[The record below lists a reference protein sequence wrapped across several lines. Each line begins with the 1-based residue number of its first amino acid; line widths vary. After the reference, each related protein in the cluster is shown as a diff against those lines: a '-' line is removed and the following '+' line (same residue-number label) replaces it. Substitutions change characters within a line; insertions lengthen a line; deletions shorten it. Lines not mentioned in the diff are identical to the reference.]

1 MDERLSGPAPRR
13 SALLE
18 RPEWRRPGL
27 AVFAY
32 VVLSFLPFAVTLGLL
47 VLIAAASGDA
57 FDLGRVLL
65 ALFVMRQINVF
76 VVSTLYHRGVTH
88 RSFRFHPALEWP
100 LRVWGWLFLGAG
112 TRTWALVHRHH
123 HAHADTP
130 EDCHSPSIP
139 GESFW
144 TIGRQSKA
152 AFLRASKDLSHLA
165 RYDRNLPDDRL
176 ERLIRWDEQHLYGVL
191 GIRIPLVIA
200 ALTGVYLLAGHGPLV
215 ALLAALAT
223 LPGINGSTLAATMLL
238 VNGAAHL
245 WGYRNYDTADTSTN
259 LVPVDLLGWGE
270 AMHHNHHARPGC
282 ADMAARRWEW
292 DPAFSVL
299 KGLSKVGL
307 VYNLKGR

>member
-1 MDERLSGPAPRR
+1 MSAPAPRR
-13 SALLE
+13 NALLDS
-18 RPEWRRPGL
+18 PELRRPGL
-27 AVFAY
+27 AAVAY
-32 VVLSFLPFAVTLGLL
+32 VVLSFLPLAVTLGLL
-47 VLIAAASGDA
+47 PIIGAVSGER
-57 FDLGRVLL
+57 FDLLLVFL
-65 ALFVMRQINVF
+65 ALFAMRQINVF
-76 VVSTLYHRGVTH
+76 VVSTLYHRGITH
-88 RSFRFHPALEWP
+88 RAFRFHPALEWP
-100 LRVWGWLFLGAG
+100 LRLWGWMFLGAG

-165 RYDRNLPDDRL
+165 RYDRNLPGDRL
-176 ERLIRWDEQHLYGVL
+176 ERLIRWDEEHLYGVL
-191 GIRIPLVIA
+191 GIRIPAVLA
-200 ALTGVYLLAGHGPLV
+200 LLTGAFLLSGHAPVV

-223 LPGINGSTLAATMLL
+223 LPGLNGSTLAATMIL

-245 WGYRNYDTADTSTN
+245 WGYRNYDTDDTSTN

-282 ADMAARRWEW
+282 ADMAVRSWEW
-292 DPAFSVL
+292 DPAFAVL
-299 KGLSKVGL
+299 KGLARVGL
-307 VYNLKGR
+307 VSDLKGR